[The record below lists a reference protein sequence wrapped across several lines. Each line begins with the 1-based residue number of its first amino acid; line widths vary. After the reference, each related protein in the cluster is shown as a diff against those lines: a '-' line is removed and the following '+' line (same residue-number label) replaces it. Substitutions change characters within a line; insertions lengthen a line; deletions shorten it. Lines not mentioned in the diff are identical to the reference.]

1 MRKVDGSS
9 GPEDYDGVAD
19 KVAKRAGKQMGWSR
33 AAWDEDWHK
42 VDKQLRAG
50 PRAMDMA
57 VIRSELAT
65 MAFWKSRG
73 RCKHSCLVRAF
84 RALGI
89 NVPYV
94 RDGPHWVLAEG
105 LEMLRP
111 HGYTIK
117 PIARICTL
125 SLGRFVVCRGGNT
138 TALRRDTHTMAFGA
152 LTEKPGS
159 VFLESIGTQL
169 CKAPRSSRHPA
180 IIVTTFGIDAT
191 VVLRAP

>member
-9 GPEDYDGVAD
+9 GPEDHDGVAD

-57 VIRSELAT
+57 VIKSELAT
-65 MAFWKSRG
+65 MAFWKPRG
-73 RCKHSCLVRAF
+73 RRKHSCLVRAF
-84 RALGI
+84 RVLGI

-125 SLGRFVVCRGGNT
+125 SLGRFVVCMRGNT
-138 TALRRDTHTMAFGA
+138 TALRRDTHNGFWSIDGKARKRVSGKHWDAILQGA
-152 LTEKPGS
+152 KI
-159 VFLESIGTQL
+159 F
-169 CKAPRSSRHPA
+169 KAPSNHSY
-180 IIVTTFGIDAT
+180 
-191 VVLRAP
+191 